1 MGVGWRMAQIN
12 IHTGE
17 IVSTI
22 LMTVIVHRTYWDEED
37 HEGYIVLD
45 TLEP

>member
-1 MGVGWRMAQIN
+1 MAQIN
-12 IHTGE
+12 IHTGNN
-17 IVSTI
+17 VSIFLETMI
-22 LMTVIVHRTYWDEED
+22 GRRTYWDEED